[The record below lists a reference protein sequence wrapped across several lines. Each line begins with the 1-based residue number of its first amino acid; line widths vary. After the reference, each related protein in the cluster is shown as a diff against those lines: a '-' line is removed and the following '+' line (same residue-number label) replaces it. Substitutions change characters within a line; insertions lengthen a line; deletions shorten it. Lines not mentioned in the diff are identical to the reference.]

1 MIDFDT
7 LLAILGRETL
17 NCKETFVFNAADNW
31 ARAECH
37 RYVRT
42 FFGNYVQIII
52 SHINS
57 VKITL
62 QRLERILLL
71 NDFFFHEI
79 YRQNL
84 DANDPFKRRSV
95 LGDGLNK
102 IRFPAMSITDF
113 ADVVATSGMLT
124 LQETNGILI

>member
-1 MIDFDT
+1 MKLTSVNKIIDFDT

-52 SHINS
+52 SHKNS

-62 QRLERILLL
+62 QRLDRILLL
-71 NDFFFHEI
+71 NDFFFMKFI
-79 YRQNL
+79 
-84 DANDPFKRRSV
+84 D
-95 LGDGLNK
+95 K
-102 IRFPAMSITDF
+102 ILMRM
-113 ADVVATSGMLT
+113 
-124 LQETNGILI
+124 ILSNEDQFLVMA

>member
-42 FFGNYVQIII
+42 FFGNYVQTKLYNVI
-52 SHINS
+52 
-57 VKITL
+57 
-62 QRLERILLL
+62 
-71 NDFFFHEI
+71 
-79 YRQNL
+79 
-84 DANDPFKRRSV
+84 
-95 LGDGLNK
+95 
-102 IRFPAMSITDF
+102 
-113 ADVVATSGMLT
+113 
-124 LQETNGILI
+124 